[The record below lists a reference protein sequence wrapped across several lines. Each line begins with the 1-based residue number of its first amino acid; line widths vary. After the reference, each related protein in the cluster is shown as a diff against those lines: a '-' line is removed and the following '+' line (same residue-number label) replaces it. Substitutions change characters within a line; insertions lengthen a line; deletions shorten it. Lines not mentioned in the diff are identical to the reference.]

1 VALLVDPEPSPLPN
15 VAKCS
20 AEERRQLD
28 PGDQGNLVTFGLV
41 TGFTILTAFLADVL
55 LAPALMVL
63 LCGHPQPSSPEDA
76 GT

>member
-1 VALLVDPEPSPLPN
+1 M
-15 VAKCS
+15 
-20 AEERRQLD
+20 
-28 PGDQGNLVTFGLV
+28 TFGLV

-63 LCGHPQPSSPEDA
+63 LYGHPQPSSPEDA